1 MSERTTTAVPNTA
14 QESPSSQGQE
24 PHLARALGNRHIQLL
39 AIGGAIGTGLFMGSG
54 KTISLAGP
62 SVIFVYMIIGFM
74 LFFVMRA
81 MGEILLSNLN
91 YKSFSDFAGDLLG
104 PWAGFFTGWS
114 YWFFWVVTGV
124 ADIVA
129 IAGYVD
135 KLAPGTPLWIPAL
148 ITPVV
153 LILLNLPTVK
163 AFGEAE
169 FWFAII
175 KVVAILALIGTG
187 IVMIATNFTSPN
199 GAVASLAN
207 MWNDGGMFPHGMF
220 GFILGF
226 QIAIFAFAGIELVG
240 TAAAE
245 TKDPEKNL
253 PRAINSIPIRV
264 LLFYV
269 GALVVIMAVNPW
281 RTIDAASSPFIG
293 MFTLAGLG
301 IAAVVIN
308 LVVLTSAAS
317 SANSGIYSTSR
328 MVYGLAQDGNA
339 PKAFGKLSIR
349 KVPQNALL
357 FSCIFLLAGLVLLY
371 SGDSVIGA
379 FTVVTSVASVLT
391 MFVWSMILISYI
403 VFRRRRPELHAA
415 SKFKMPGSGFHAL
428 RGARLLRLHAGG
440 TGPGRR
446 HPAGAAGGTALVPA
460 ARRSLVLQ
468 PADAAPAGPDGGM
481 EGNPRR
487 RNSPRGGLGQT
498 PLPGRAHPWELR
510 PDPTGRGSRRRAG
523 LPAPGNPR
531 GDHDGGDA
539 DHRCQGEDAAEGRR
553 RRRER
558 GKDDPRG
565 GEGQRAAE

>member
-1 MSERTTTAVPNTA
+1 MPERTTNAAPLSAPATAG
-14 QESPSSQGQE
+14 SSSSQ
-24 PHLARALGNRHIQLL
+24 PHLSRALSNRHIQLL

-62 SVIFVYMIIGFM
+62 SIIFVYMIIGFM

-81 MGEILLSNLN
+81 MGEILLSNLS

-129 IAGYVD
+129 IASYVD
-135 KLAPGTPLWIPAL
+135 ELAPGTPLWIPAL

-153 LILLNLPTVK
+153 LVLLNLPTVK

-175 KVVAILALIGTG
+175 KVVAIIALIVTG
-187 IVMIATNFTSPN
+187 AIMILTHFTSPS
-199 GAVASLAN
+199 GQEASLAN
-207 MWNDGGMFPHGMF
+207 IWNDGGMFPHGIF
-220 GFILGF
+220 GFVLGF

-245 TKDPEKNL
+245 TKNPEKNL
-253 PRAINSIPIRV
+253 PRAINSIPVRV

-281 RTIDAASSPFIG
+281 RSIDPATSPFIG
-293 MFTLAGLG
+293 MFSLAGLG

-339 PKAFGKLSIR
+339 PKAFGRLSPR

-371 SGDSVIGA
+371 AGDSVIEA

-403 VFRRRRPELHAA
+403 VFRRRRAALHEA
-415 SKFKMPGSGFHAL
+415 SAFKMPGSAFMPYVVLGFFGFMLVAL
-428 RGARLLRLHAGG
+428 AQAADTRL
-440 TGPGRR
+440 
-446 HPAGAAGGTALVPA
+446 ALV
-460 ARRSLVLQ
+460 V
-468 PADAAPAGPDGGM
+468 APVWFLI
-481 EGNPRR
+481 
-487 RNSPRGGLGQT
+487 LGVAWYFNRQT
-498 PLPGRAHPWELR
+498 PVQQARIEEHKAV
-510 PDPTGRGSRRRAG
+510 
-523 LPAPGNPR
+523 
-531 GDHDGGDA
+531 
-539 DHRCQGEDAAEGRR
+539 
-553 RRRER
+553 
-558 GKDDPRG
+558 
-565 GEGQRAAE
+565 RAAELETLSR

>member
-1 MSERTTTAVPNTA
+1 M
-14 QESPSSQGQE
+14 
-24 PHLARALGNRHIQLL
+24 
-39 AIGGAIGTGLFMGSG
+39 
-54 KTISLAGP
+54 
-62 SVIFVYMIIGFM
+62 
-74 LFFVMRA
+74 
-81 MGEILLSNLN
+81 
-91 YKSFSDFAGDLLG
+91 
-104 PWAGFFTGWS
+104 
-114 YWFFWVVTGV
+114 

-175 KVVAILALIGTG
+175 KVVAIVALIVTG
-187 IVMIATNFTSPN
+187 AVMIATHFTSPN
-199 GAVASLAN
+199 GAVANLAN

-281 RTIDAASSPFIG
+281 RTIDPASSPFIG

-391 MFVWSMILISYI
+391 MFVWSMILVSYI
-403 VFRRRRPELHAA
+403 VFRRRRPGPARGLGLQDARLGLHAV
-415 SKFKMPGSGFHAL
+415 
-428 RGARLLRLHAGG
+428 RGARVLRASCWWRWPRP
-440 TGPGRR
+440 TT
-446 HPAGAAGGTALVPA
+446 PAWHCRGAPVVPA
-460 ARRSLVLQ
+460 AGRRLALQ
-468 PADAAPAGPDGGM
+468 PQDPAAAGPDRGM
-481 EGNPRR
+481 EGRPLAGG
-487 RNSPRGGLGQT
+487 SPRGCLTLQSLT
-498 PLPGRAHPWELR
+498 HRIPGRIFR
-510 PDPTGRGSRRRAG
+510 PGLLAFSGLLGRGS
-523 LPAPGNPR
+523 
-531 GDHDGGDA
+531 
-539 DHRCQGEDAAEGRR
+539 
-553 RRRER
+553 
-558 GKDDPRG
+558 
-565 GEGQRAAE
+565 